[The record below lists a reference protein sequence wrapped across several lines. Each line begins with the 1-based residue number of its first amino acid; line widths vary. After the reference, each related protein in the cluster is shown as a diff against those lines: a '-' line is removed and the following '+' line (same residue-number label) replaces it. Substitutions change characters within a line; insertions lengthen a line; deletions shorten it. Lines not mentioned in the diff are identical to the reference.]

1 MNKDKIIS
9 VVLTI
14 VGFAMIGIAIFL
26 QNEKSLSV
34 EEIDIKNMAASANM
48 YVKDETVEENQVMV
62 FEEVEME
69 TTPVSIDIPPRTEI
83 YDGLTLEELSA
94 KIDRNL
100 GDGYIAGKGELI
112 ASYCIEMGVDPYI
125 ATAIILHETGCNATC
140 SKLVRY
146 CNNVGGQKGSPRCGN
161 GSYRSFPT
169 LDDGIKEFVNNL
181 YKNYYSYGLTT
192 IEQIAPKYAE
202 GNTWAG
208 KINWYVE
215 KIKNS

>member
-1 MNKDKIIS
+1 MKKQKIVSLI
-9 VVLTI
+9 LAI
-14 VGFAMIGIAIFL
+14 VGFFMIAVAVFL
-26 QNEKSLSV
+26 QNEKSFSI
-34 EEIDIKNMAASANM
+34 EEVNIKNIAASTNM
-48 YVKDETVEENQVMV
+48 YVKDIPNRQVTESV

-69 TTPVSIDIPPRTEI
+69 TTPVAVVIPPRIEVFE
-83 YDGLTLEELSA
+83 GVTLEELGA

-112 ASYCIEMGVDPYI
+112 ASYCVEKGVNPYI
-125 ATAIILHETGCNATC
+125 ATAIILHETGCRATC
-140 SKLVRY
+140 SQLVRV

-161 GSYRSFPT
+161 GSFKSFDT
-169 LDDGIKEFVNNL
+169 LDEGIKGFVDNL
-181 YKNYYSYGLTT
+181 YKNYYAYGLTT
-192 IEQIAPKYAE
+192 VEQIAPKYAE